1 MPYFGKDALIL
12 DLKGRIEFAGSFFC
26 DLVGIEVNQAPGM
39 SFFDSVYPGYLYGAH
54 AYFGATA
61 AIIARHGRSKRS
73 QAAPFLVR
81 LRKRDGTPVWTEIQ
95 AAPVQT
101 SSGEVFA
108 MTATVVLASGPER
121 EQQKRRA
128 KRRK

>member
-39 SFFDSVYPGYLYGAH
+39 SVFDFVYPGHLHGAH
-54 AYFGATA
+54 AYFCVTA
-61 AIIARHGRSKRS
+61 AIIARHCRSKRS

-101 SSGEVFA
+101 PSGEVYA

-121 EQQKRRA
+121 ERKRRA
-128 KRRK
+128 KGRK